1 MKRLTSYEEIRE
13 ALSEMDKESSS
24 DEMDAVMEAVHE
36 QIENP
41 VASTLKNYMDAVYDV
56 IDEQAPDWVDYID
69 FALYLSDIANEEED
83 YFQVYQPDSGYC
95 VVYEDMDED
104 EEDDDDDEEEW
115 DEDEEDDEEACCDEC
130 NCNGACG

>member
-83 YFQVYQPDSGYC
+83 YFQVYQTDSGYC

-104 EEDDDDDEEEW
+104 EEDDDDEEEW

>member
-83 YFQVYQPDSGYC
+83 YFQVYQTDSGYC
-95 VVYEDMDED
+95 VVYEDM
-104 EEDDDDDEEEW
+104 DDDEEEW